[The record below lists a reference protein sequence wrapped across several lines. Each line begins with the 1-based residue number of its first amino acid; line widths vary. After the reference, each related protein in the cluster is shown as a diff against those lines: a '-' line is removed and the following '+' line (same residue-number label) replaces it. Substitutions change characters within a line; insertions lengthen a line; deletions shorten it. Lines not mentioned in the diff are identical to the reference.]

1 MVPDKPNYG
10 TIWYQVKEFFL
21 SSQPPS
27 HQTHQPT
34 AQADPRTRILEAAFS
49 AFMDRGFAETSTL
62 EIARRAK
69 VSKRDLYALV
79 GNKQEMLIACVS
91 ARAARLR
98 VPPDMPIP
106 RDRQILA
113 RVLVDFGAQL
123 VREVSD
129 PTVIGVFRLAIAE
142 AESTPEVARVVNSI
156 GRETSRTA
164 LTGILAQ
171 ALSFGLLEG
180 NPVEMAAQFS
190 GLLWGD
196 LMLSLLLH
204 VTDTPK
210 PTEVRRLA
218 RRAATAFLRLHPQP
232 SDGSV

>member
-1 MVPDKPNYG
+1 M
-10 TIWYQVKEFFL
+10 
-21 SSQPPS
+21 SSQPSSRLVP
-27 HQTHQPT
+27 QPA
-34 AQADPRTRILEAAFS
+34 AQADARTRILKAAFS

-91 ARAARLR
+91 ARADRLR
-98 VPPDMPIP
+98 VTPDMPIP

-113 RVLVDFGAQL
+113 RVLLNFGAQL
-123 VREVSD
+123 LREVSD
-129 PTVIGVFRLAIAE
+129 LTVIGVFRLAITE
-142 AESTPEVARVVNSI
+142 AERNPEIARVINSI

-164 LTGILAQ
+164 LTAILEQ

-180 NPVEMAAQFS
+180 NPAEMAAQFS

-204 VTDTPK
+204 VINPPK
-210 PTEVRRLA
+210 PNEIRRLA
-218 RRAATAFLRLHPQP
+218 RRAATAFLRLYPQP
-232 SDGSV
+232 GNGRV